1 MNMSAVG
8 LGLLVVA
15 ALNLFV
21 VPRRLLPTAR
31 RVLHVVRATHGATL
45 PRLRTRGAEQFSAAA

>member
-15 ALNLFV
+15 AMNLFV
-21 VPRRLLPTAR
+21 GAAALLPTKDVAF
-31 RVLHVVRATHGATL
+31 
-45 PRLRTRGAEQFSAAA
+45 RTSCVPLTAALAAIGLAALVFAAVG